1 MVMAVVETLGTQ
13 TLGVPAREV
22 VEGLLGLFWEV
33 WLMGTLETAGL
44 LLPGWGLFS
53 EVWLMG
59 TLETAGVL
67 LGLALVGTTLLGLA
81 LLGAALEG
89 AALLGLTL
97 LGTALLLGLGPT

>member
-1 MVMAVVETLGTQ
+1 
-13 TLGVPAREV
+13 
-22 VEGLLGLFWEV
+22 
-33 WLMGTLETAGL
+33 MGTLGTAGL

-59 TLETAGVL
+59 TLETTGVL

-97 LGTALLLGLGPT
+97 LGTALLGAALLGLGPP